1 MAKKDEKKN
10 LRAERFWKTW
20 RVPVKGLMKL
30 KFGYSC
36 ISEDLPDGAFLVY
49 ANHVTDLD
57 PVFVGC
63 SFPRPLTFVAGE
75 AIHRMGLLSRIV
87 RRYAN
92 TIDRFKGSTDSACA
106 LQILR
111 TLRGGTPVCMFPSG
125 ERSYTGKSTDIFPV
139 SAKLAKSARVPL
151 ITYRISGG
159 YLTSPRWA
167 DTMRR
172 GKMHGEIIRIYTPQ
186 ELSVLSADELLT
198 SITRDLYEDA
208 YAAEPVRYKGKR
220 LAERLETMLYL
231 CPKCGRADT
240 LKSADNRFSCSC
252 GLSLTMNEYG
262 RFEGDSVP
270 FQHPGEW
277 DDWQQGIMKSIAASA
292 AEKPVFTDIGQQLY
306 KLGQEHELIPVTAGS
321 LSMSGTMISL
331 GSFSLPLQKLD
342 GFAMTQQDKLSF
354 SAAGE
359 NYVIR
364 SDHPRCGKKY
374 VDLYRY
380 LKSGPVHS

>member
-1 MAKKDEKKN
+1 MAEKDEKKA

-20 RVPVKGLMKL
+20 RLPVKGIMKM
-30 KFGYSC
+30 KFRYTC
-36 ISEDLPDGAFLVY
+36 ETEDVPDGAFLVY

-63 SFPRPLTFVAGE
+63 SFARPLTFVAGE
-75 AIHRMGLLSRIV
+75 AIHRMGLLSKVV

-111 TLRGGTPVCMFPSG
+111 TLKKGSPVCMFPSG
-125 ERSYTGKSTDIFPV
+125 ERSYTGKSTDIYPV

-151 ITYRISGG
+151 ITYRITGG

-167 DTMRR
+167 DTMRKGR
-172 GKMHGEIIRIYTPQ
+172 VHGEIVRIYTPQ
-186 ELSVLSADELLT
+186 ELSIMSAEDLLSN
-198 SITRDLYEDA
+198 ITRDLYEDA
-208 YAAEPVRYKGKR
+208 YEAEPVRYRGKR

-240 LKSADNRFSCSC
+240 LKSSDNRFSCSC
-252 GLSLTMNEYG
+252 GLSLTLNEFG
-262 RFEGDSVP
+262 RFEGENAP
-270 FQHPGEW
+270 FAHPGEW
-277 DDWQQGIMKSIAASA
+277 DEWQQGMMKSIASSA
-292 AEKPVFTDIGQQLY
+292 KEKPVFTDEGQQLY
-306 KLGQEHELIPVTAGS
+306 RLGNDHELIPVTAGD
-321 LSMSGTMISL
+321 LSMSGVSLSL
-331 GSFSLPLQKLD
+331 GSYSTPISKLD

-354 SAAGE
+354 SAGGE

-364 SDHPRCGKKY
+364 SDHARCGKKY
-374 VDLYRY
+374 IDLYRY
-380 LKSGPVHS
+380 LKASQEV

>member
-1 MAKKDEKKN
+1 MAEKDEKKD
-10 LRAERFWKTW
+10 LRAKRFWKMW
-20 RVPVKGLMKL
+20 RLPVKGLMKL
-30 KFGYSC
+30 RFGYSC
-36 ISEDLPDGAFLVY
+36 MTEDVPDGAFLVY

-63 SFPRPLTFVAGE
+63 SFSSPLTFVAGE
-75 AIHRMGLLSRIV
+75 AIHRMGLLSKV
-87 RRYAN
+87 VKRYAN
-92 TIDRFKGSTDSACA
+92 TIDRYKGSTDSACA

-125 ERSYTGKSTDIFPV
+125 ERSYTGKSTDIYPV
-139 SAKLAKSARVPL
+139 SAKLAKSAKVPL
-151 ITYRISGG
+151 ITYRITGG

-167 DTMRR
+167 DTMRK
-172 GKMHGEIIRIYTPQ
+172 GKVHGEIVRIYTPQ
-186 ELSVLSADELLT
+186 ELSLMSADELL
-198 SITRDLYEDA
+198 SNITRDLYEDA
-208 YAAEPVRYKGKR
+208 YAAEPVRYRGKR

-252 GLSLTMNEYG
+252 GLSLTLNEYG
-262 RFEGDSVP
+262 RFEGENAP
-270 FQHPGEW
+270 FAHPGMW
-277 DDWQQGIMKSIAASA
+277 DEWQQGMMRSIASTASDKA
-292 AEKPVFTDIGQQLY
+292 VFTDQGQLLY
-306 KLGQEHELIPVTAGS
+306 KLGKEHELIPVSAGEM
-321 LSMSGTMISL
+321 SMSGTTLSL
-331 GSFSLPLQKLD
+331 GSYSVPLSKLE

-354 SAAGE
+354 ASAGE

-380 LKSGPVHS
+380 LKDRIS